1 MKWRPLLFCRA
12 LLWLLSCA
20 LLTANLSPAAFA
32 GNGPVRLSVAFS
44 PGGALDVAARALA
57 KEAEKEL
64 GASVIVQNTPSG
76 GGMTAVARLVDARP
90 DGSNLVAC
98 VSNALVFIPH
108 RNSVPYDSL
117 RDVEPLLV
125 FGQAS
130 PVLVTRPDAPWKTLD
145 DFLAATRKS
154 AGDMR
159 IGVPGL
165 GTPSH
170 IALAMM
176 AAKDPSLK
184 WRFVPFGGPGE
195 AETALLGGHVDA
207 AASGALPR
215 IRKGQLH
222 SLMVLAGTGLR
233 ALPEVPSLTDR
244 GFSDPGRGDSTF
256 LLLAPAGTDEAEL
269 NRLAKVFKKAASS
282 EAFLNT
288 LTSYSVAPV
297 LMNREEAKAFLI
309 KAWNEE
315 SSILDAVGLAD
326 TPATSSASGAAGKK

>member
-1 MKWRPLLFCRA
+1 MKWPFSHLCRTFLWILPCVLLA
-12 LLWLLSCA
+12 A
-20 LLTANLSPAAFA
+20 TAAPASA

-64 GASVIVQNTPSG
+64 GSAVIVQNTPSG
-76 GGMTAVARLVDARP
+76 GGMTAVARLATSRP
-90 DGSNLVAC
+90 DGSHLAAC
-98 VSNALVFIPH
+98 VTNALVFIPH
-108 RNSVPYDSL
+108 KNEVPYHPL
-117 RDVEPLLV
+117 RDVEPLIV

-145 DFLAATRKS
+145 SFFDATRKR
-154 AGDMR
+154 GGEMR

-170 IALAMM
+170 IALAMI

-222 SLMVLAGTGLR
+222 PLMVLAGTGLS
-233 ALPEVPSLTDR
+233 ALPNVPSLADR
-244 GFSDPGRGDSTF
+244 GFSDPGRADSSF
-256 LLLAPAGTDEAEL
+256 ILLAPAGTKEEEL
-269 NRLAKVFKKAASS
+269 DRLARIFEKAAASQ
-282 EAFLNT
+282 AFLNT

-297 LMNREEAKAFLI
+297 LMNREEAKTFL
-309 KAWNEE
+309 KEAWEEE
-315 SSILDAVGLAD
+315 SAILRAVGIAD
-326 TPATSSASGAAGKK
+326 TPAAPSAPDAAGKK